1 MGKVLKIKIKKG
13 ELWFGGFTDF
23 AEYMPFGENSKA
35 EIDITF
41 TNGHYNQ
48 INPLMI
54 SSLGRYVYAENYFKL
69 KVKNGIIEIEFSG
82 EIDFGAKSSAY
93 RAYSY
98 IKDKYFEFD
107 GRMPD
112 KRLFTMPQYCT
123 WMALGENQTAE
134 GVLNYAKDIV
144 NAALPTGELIID
156 DSWTDYVG
164 QFDFSVKKF
173 PDAKATV
180 DELKK
185 MGFFVS
191 LWITPY
197 VSVDTPVYKELLEK
211 NLLIKSGGKPYIA
224 HWWKESSACIDFT
237 NPAARAWVFDKIE
250 RLKILYGIEGVKM
263 DGGDARFYADGLET
277 FSEQGR
283 TANGLSEAYGRFGA
297 NYTISEL
304 RATCKC
310 GGLPIIQRIADR
322 FHSWNE
328 KDNGFGGII
337 KRALL
342 MSISGYPYC
351 CPDMVGG
358 GQYED
363 VEKEL
368 IENEELNIRYMQAAT
383 FMPCIQFSK
392 PIWNYSKKTALVVR
406 NMLKIRERYAP
417 YIVCLAENAAKFG
430 EPIMRPMVFY
440 SENCSDFDGQFMLG
454 DEILVAPVMEEGAKV
469 KEIYLPQGVWRY
481 EPTGEIFTGEKT
493 VEMPTKLEE
502 LPYFTKIRGEI

>member
-1 MGKVLKIKIKKG
+1 MCKILKIKIKKG
-13 ELWFGGFTDF
+13 EFWFGGFTDF
-23 AEYMPFGENSKA
+23 AEHMPFGKKSQA

-54 SSLGRYVYAENYFKL
+54 SSRGRYVYAENYFKL
-69 KVKNGIIEIEFSG
+69 KIRKGAIIIEFSG
-82 EIDFGAKSSAY
+82 EIDFGEKGGAY
-93 RAYSY
+93 EAYSY

-134 GVLNYAKDIV
+134 GVINYAQSIV
-144 NAALPTGELIID
+144 DASLPTGELIID

-164 QFDFSVKKF
+164 QFDFSAKKF
-173 PDAKATV
+173 PNPKATI
-180 DELKK
+180 DKLKK

-197 VSVDTPVYKELLEK
+197 VSEDTPVYRELSEQ

-237 NPAARAWVFDKIE
+237 NPKAKAWVADKIE
-250 RLKILYGIEGVKM
+250 RLKTMYGIEGVKM
-263 DGGDARFYADGLET
+263 DGGDSRFYANGLET
-277 FSEQGR
+277 FSKEGE

-297 NYTISEL
+297 NYTISEV

-322 FHSWNE
+322 FHDWSE
-328 KDNGFGGII
+328 KRNGFGGIV

-358 GQYED
+358 GQYDD

-368 IENEELNIRYMQAAT
+368 AENEELNIRYMQAAT

-392 PIWNYSKKTALVVR
+392 PIWNYSEKTVAVVR
-406 NMLKIRERYAP
+406 KMLRLRARYAS
-417 YIVCLAENAAKFG
+417 YIARFAERAAKYG
-430 EPIMRPMVFY
+430 EPIIRPMMFY
-440 SENCSDFDGQFMLG
+440 SEKFCDMDGQYMLG
-454 DEILVAPVMEEGAKV
+454 DKILVAPVMEEGVKV
-469 KEIYLPQGVWRY
+469 KEIHLPQGAWRY

-493 VEMPTKLEE
+493 VKIPVKLED
-502 LPYFTKIRGEI
+502 LPYFIKLRGVL

>member
-1 MGKVLKIKIKKG
+1 MNKILNIKIKKN
-13 ELWFGGFTDF
+13 EFWFGGFTDF
-23 AEYMPFGENSKA
+23 AEYMPFNKKSQA
-35 EIDITF
+35 EIDITY
-41 TNGHYNQ
+41 TKGHFNQ

-54 SSLGRYVYAENYFKL
+54 SSRGRYVYAENYFKL
-69 KVKNGIIEIEFSG
+69 NIKKGNIKIEFSG
-82 EIDFGAKSSAY
+82 EIDFGAKDNAY
-93 RAYSY
+93 GAYVY
-98 IKDKYFEFD
+98 IKNKYFEFD

-123 WMALGENQTAE
+123 WMALGENQTDE
-134 GVLNYAKDIV
+134 GVINYAKSIV
-144 NAALPTGELIID
+144 DAALPTGELIID

-173 PDAKATV
+173 PNAKATV
-180 DELKK
+180 DELKQ

-237 NPAARAWVFDKIE
+237 NPTARAWVADKIE
-250 RLKILYGIEGVKM
+250 RLKNLYGIEGIKM
-263 DGGDARFYADGLET
+263 DGGDARFYVDGLET
-277 FSEQGR
+277 FSEEGK

-297 NYTISEL
+297 DYTVSEL

-322 FHSWNE
+322 FHSWSE
-328 KDNGFGGII
+328 KDNGFGGIV

-358 GQYED
+358 GQYDD

-368 IENEELNIRYMQAAT
+368 AENEELNIRYMQAAT

-392 PIWNYSKKTALVVR
+392 PIWNYSEKTAFVVR
-406 NMLKIRERYAP
+406 KMLDLRAKYSA
-417 YIVCLAENAAKFG
+417 YILQLAFRAAKFG
-430 EPIMRPMVFY
+430 EPMMRPMMFY
-440 SENCSDFDGQFMLG
+440 SENFCDLDGQYMLG
-454 DEILVAPVMEEGAKV
+454 DEILVAPVMKEGEKV
-469 KEIYLPQGVWRY
+469 KEIYLPHGTWRY
-481 EPTGEIFTGEKT
+481 EPTGEIFKGEQT
-493 VEMPTKLEE
+493 VKIPTKLEE
-502 LPYFTKIRGEI
+502 LPYFTKMRG